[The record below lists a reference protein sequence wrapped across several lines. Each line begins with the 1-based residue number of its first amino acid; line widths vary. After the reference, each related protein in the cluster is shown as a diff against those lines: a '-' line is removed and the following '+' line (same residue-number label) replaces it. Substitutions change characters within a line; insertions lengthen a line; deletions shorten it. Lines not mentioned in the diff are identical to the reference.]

1 MGEEITIAN
10 EDMLSMRHKRS
21 KVYKRIANKKPD
33 EGTPDFL
40 CNYWNEEPAVRLDGR
55 GNTLLHLLVIRQ
67 YEVAVEKLMSD
78 GTVTKLEHL
87 KKQNLRG
94 ETALHEAARH
104 DSGRIVELLYQKEQ
118 KLISTLGC
126 SVPMCNCKDCA
137 ARMSAEKDNLL
148 SIPNVSGET
157 ALFLAAAC
165 GKWKIFLKI
174 LSYNEEGCRTQR
186 NDGCTVLHAAIMGEY
201 YRTATRILDVKY
213 GQELAQIRNKSGET
227 ALNLLALSPSS
238 FRSNS
243 YYTTATMGKASFIP
257 LQSSRVLFYW
267 CIPYMYDIRSVK
279 EGDEEDP
286 DSRRKTYIED
296 IKRNPLLVLFLQL
309 PWIQPIDDTK
319 RKNMAAVA
327 LAKRLLEEE
336 EDWNRYT
343 YSAHKDHD
351 YQSETSDRAHSNP
364 LIQAIEKGIPEL
376 VNEIL
381 SYFPDAANSIDKD
394 GRNVFHFA
402 AEHRGGEIYEKLKE
416 SAINKERML
425 LDVDNKGNTILHRAT
440 KTKPATNFSLGVANL
455 MAWDIFWFQRIRHD
469 CSPHLL
475 HIRNNDGSTAEDL
488 LLKDYKHKR
497 EAAEKAVK
505 EMNQGLMVVAALIAT
520 VSFAA
525 VFTLPGGF
533 DQVKGTPLL
542 FNGKGHVH
550 DLNLFLSY
558 VGLTFFASLIALGT
572 LLSTQLS
579 RFHLE
584 DLYFALPLK
593 YSIAISC
600 LFLSSCSIF
609 TTFLQALVLEDYM
622 PPYYFTSLIIGCI
635 IMGLVYVDS
644 IYDVLSYLVEVLRHS
659 RTYRSQEQS

>member
-1 MGEEITIAN
+1 MGDEISIVD
-10 EDMLSMRHKRS
+10 EDMLMRRKRS
-21 KVYKRIANKKPD
+21 KVYKRIASKKPD
-33 EGTPDFL
+33 SDTPSFL

-67 YEVAVEKLMSD
+67 YEEAVEKLMVD
-78 GTVTKLEHL
+78 GNVTQEHL
-87 KKQNLRG
+87 KIQNLRG

-104 DSGRIVELLYQKEQ
+104 DSERIIDLLLEK
-118 KLISTLGC
+118 
-126 SVPMCNCKDCA
+126 
-137 ARMSAEKDNLL
+137 EKDNLV
-148 SIPNVSGET
+148 STPNVSGET

-165 GKWKIFLKI
+165 GHWKIFFKI
-174 LSYNEEGCRTQR
+174 LNNNNEGCTTQR
-186 NDGCTVLHAAIMGEY
+186 KDGCTVLHAAIMGEY
-201 YRTATRILDVKY
+201 YRTATKILDLEN
-213 GQELAQIRNKSGET
+213 GRGRGLAQIRNKSGET
-227 ALNLLALSPSS
+227 ALNLLASSPSS

-243 YYTTATMGKASFIP
+243 NYTTATMGKASFIP
-257 LQSSRVLFYW
+257 LQSLRVLFYRSG
-267 CIPYMYDIRSVK
+267 IPRMYDIRSVR

-286 DSRRKTYIED
+286 DFRRKTYIQD
-296 IKRNPLLVLFLQL
+296 INRNPFVELFLGL
-309 PWIQPIDDTK
+309 PWIQTIDDTK

-327 LAKRLLEEE
+327 LAKKLLEEE
-336 EDWNRYT
+336 EDWSRYI

-351 YQSETSDRAHSNP
+351 QCGTSDKEHPNP
-364 LIQAIEKGIPEL
+364 LIQAIEMGIPEL
-376 VNEIL
+376 VEEIL
-381 SYFPDAANSIDKD
+381 RYFPDAANSIDKD
-394 GRNVFHFA
+394 GKNVFHFA

-416 SAINKERML
+416 SAINKDRML
-425 LDVDNKGNTILHRAT
+425 LDVDNNGDTILHHAT

-475 HIRNNDGSTAEDL
+475 HIRNKDDSTAEDL
-488 LLKDYKHKR
+488 LMKDYKKKR

-520 VSFAA
+520 VSFTA

-533 DQVKGTPLL
+533 DQEKGTPLL
-542 FNGKGHVH
+542 FKGGGRVH

-593 YSIAISC
+593 YSVAISC

-622 PPYYFTSLIIGCI
+622 PPYYFTSLIIGCV

-644 IYDVLSYLVEVLRHS
+644 IYDVLSYIVEVLRHS
-659 RTYRSQEQS
+659 RTYRSQERL

>member
-1 MGEEITIAN
+1 MAEEISIVN
-10 EDMLSMRHKRS
+10 DEMLMRRKRS
-21 KVYKRIANKKPD
+21 QVYKRIANKKPD
-33 EGTPDFL
+33 GDTPSFL

-67 YEVAVEKLMSD
+67 YEEAVRKLMDEDNVSQ
-78 GTVTKLEHL
+78 EHL

-94 ETALHEAARH
+94 ETALHEATRH
-104 DSGRIVELLYQKEQ
+104 DDERIVELLLEKER
-118 KLISTLGC
+118 KLISMLGC
-126 SVPMCNCKDCA
+126 SVSMCNCKDCA
-137 ARMSAEKDNLL
+137 ARMSAEKDNLV
-148 SIPNVSGET
+148 SIRNVSGET

-174 LSYNEEGCRTQR
+174 LNYNKEGCKTQR

-201 YRTATRILDVKY
+201 YRTATKILDLEN
-213 GQELAQIRNKSGET
+213 GHGLAQIRNKSGET
-227 ALNLLALSPSS
+227 ALNMLALSPSS

-257 LQSSRVLFYW
+257 LQSLRVLLYW
-267 CIPYMYDIRSVK
+267 CIPHMYDIRSVK

-296 IKRNPLLVLFLQL
+296 KKRNPFVELFLGL

-327 LAKRLLEEE
+327 LAKQLLEEE
-336 EDWNRYT
+336 EDWGRYT
-343 YSAHKDHD
+343 YSANKDHSQYD
-351 YQSETSDRAHSNP
+351 CLDEEHQNP
-364 LIQAIEKGIPEL
+364 LIQAIEMGIPEL
-376 VNEIL
+376 VVEIL

-394 GRNVFHFA
+394 GKNVFHFA
-402 AEHRGGEIYEKLKE
+402 AEHRGSEIYEKLKE
-416 SAINKERML
+416 SAINKDRML
-425 LDVDNKGNTILHRAT
+425 LDVDNNGDTILHHAT

-475 HIRNNDGSTAEDL
+475 HIRNKDENTAEDL
-488 LLKDYKHKR
+488 LLKDYKKKR

-520 VSFAA
+520 VSFTA

-533 DQVKGTPLL
+533 DQDDGHPLL
-542 FNGKGHVH
+542 FNRKGHMH

-593 YSIAISC
+593 YSIAITC

-644 IYDVLSYLVEVLRHS
+644 IYDVLTYIVEVLRHS
-659 RTYRSQEQS
+659 RTYRSQERSSNP